1 MICQGCWTRRY
12 WVNMNDASY
21 LDRNALLYVLYYLHL
36 AASNFNSVEL
46 CFFSTHSKNI
56 NVKQWA

>member
-1 MICQGCWTRRY
+1 MIRQGYWTRRY
-12 WVNMNDASY
+12 WVNMNDAFY

-36 AASNFNSVEL
+36 AASNSVEL